1 LDRIDGGCFAA
12 IRDDAEEPAGSAP
25 TGGVRTAAE
34 TELQFFARRAFEES
48 LLAKQASCAQAAAA
62 HSYLAAAYSAQI
74 AKELAK
80 TAELEDLLLQ
90 ID

>member
-1 LDRIDGGCFAA
+1 MDRIDGGCFAA
-12 IRDDAEEPAGSAP
+12 IGDEALEPAKTAP
-25 TGGVRTAAE
+25 AAAMTAAE

-48 LLAKQASCAQAAAA
+48 LLAKQASSPQAAAA

-80 TAELEDLLLQ
+80 TAELEELLLR
-90 ID
+90 IE

>member
-1 LDRIDGGCFAA
+1 MDCHDGRRFAA
-12 IRDDAEEPAGSAP
+12 IGDDGAEPAGSAP
-25 TGGVRTAAE
+25 AAVRTAAE

-48 LLAKQASCAQAAAA
+48 LLAKQASNPEAAAA
-62 HSYLAAAYSAQI
+62 HSYLASAYSAQI

-80 TAELEDLLLQ
+80 TAELEDLLHR

>member
-1 LDRIDGGCFAA
+1 MDRVDDGWLAA
-12 IRDDAEEPAGSAP
+12 IGDEASEPAGSAP
-25 TGGVRTAAE
+25 AAVRTAAE

-48 LLAKQASCAQAAAA
+48 LLAKQASSPQAAAA

-80 TAELEDLLLQ
+80 TAELEELLLQ